1 MQEEEKENL
10 SQQFV
15 SEQSKIQNFQKNSD
29 LSKLEKGILI
39 YYGILFP
46 AIFYAGFGLIAGI
59 ESIELLYEKIFSVI
73 FSVPLFFPLDMILA
87 PLVFPFMLFPSL
99 GIFFII
105 FFGYKFF
112 TKKKWIFLLTTIVW
126 IICTLFEFYINYLS
140 EETIDIIRIDFIF
153 LVPILLPATIF
164 SLFKLIKNK

>member
-73 FSVPLFFPLDMILA
+73 FSVPLFLPLDMILA

-99 GIFFII
+99 GIF
-105 FFGYKFF
+105 
-112 TKKKWIFLLTTIVW
+112 LL
-126 IICTLFEFYINYLS
+126 F
-140 EETIDIIRIDFIF
+140 F
-153 LVPILLPATIF
+153 LVTNFLPRRSGYF
-164 SLFKLIKNK
+164 Y